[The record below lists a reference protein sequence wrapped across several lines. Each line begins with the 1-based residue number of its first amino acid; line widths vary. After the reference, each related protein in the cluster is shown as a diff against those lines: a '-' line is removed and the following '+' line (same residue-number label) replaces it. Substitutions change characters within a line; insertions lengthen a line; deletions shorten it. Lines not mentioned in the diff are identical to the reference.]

1 MSVSQSSKSKG
12 LVLWIFRRRDLMG
25 VTEGRCH
32 QHPHKRLNQQALIL
46 DFELQ
51 NAELKI
57 NLSLL
62 YT

>member
-1 MSVSQSSKSKG
+1 
-12 LVLWIFRRRDLMG
+12 MG